1 MMSEETLDLRG
12 MVCPT
17 TNVKTMEELSKVP
30 SGTLLRIMV
39 DNFSSLE
46 GVMLTAKNA
55 GHEIVQVDQQEG
67 DLVFVIT
74 IEKKDSE

>member
-1 MMSEETLDLRG
+1 MDLRG